1 MCARLQRGS
10 RLVASV
16 LPSRP
21 QLKPQ
26 VHSNLA
32 SCLSLQ
38 DQHCRLPGGRPE
50 LMGAMPAVWL
60 LLPGTGEEPQA
71 AGALMA
77 RVQLPP
83 PWLQPDA
90 QHALLQAG
98 KGLDWTLRVLVYSRQ
113 GGAAMLRRDWL
124 LQAEW
129 RLYLHPRY
137 RVPTWD
143 SG

>member
-1 MCARLQRGS
+1 MCLKDGGG
-10 RLVASV
+10 LVHYV
-16 LPSRP
+16 LPTRP
-21 QLKPQ
+21 ILTTA
-26 VHSNLA
+26 VHSV
-32 SCLSLQ
+32 SCFLSFLQ
-38 DQHCRLPGGRPE
+38 DQHCRLPGGRTE
-50 LMGAMPAVWL
+50 LLGAMPAVWL

-98 KGLDWTLRVLVYSRQ
+98 KGLDWTLRVLVYGRQ

-124 LQAEW
+124 LQAER